1 MNFPGVIFNDEEVT
15 KKIVAAKNADIII
28 DGHAPGLSG
37 NELNAYVAA
46 GIKTDHECSTVEE
59 MIEKNQFRYVY
70 SIEAR
75 FCLSQSAHPAK
86 RGNSS
91 KQPTLS
97 AVF

>member
-1 MNFPGVIFNDEEVT
+1 MTYHEGAFGLGELMNFPGVIFNDEEVT

-59 MIEKNQFRYVY
+59 MIEKK
-70 SIEAR
+70 SIQVCI
-75 FCLSQSAHPAK
+75 F
-86 RGNSS
+86 N
-91 KQPTLS
+91 
-97 AVF
+97 